1 MENASKALLIAGA
14 ILIAILLIG
23 IGMMVFGNIGGIT
36 AQSQQ
41 QMDSMEIQ
49 IFNSKFSSYAGNNVS
64 GSNVKQLLNTIVAHN
79 ASTTDISL
87 KLSLT
92 METTK
97 INEDKVKD
105 EVSKIK
111 ANNRYSVV
119 FTPTSSGFYTTVTIK
134 NVTQ

>member
-49 IFNSKFSSYAGNNVS
+49 IFNSKFSPYAGSNVS
-64 GSNVKQLLNTIVAHN
+64 GSNVKQLLNTITAHN
-79 ASTTDISL
+79 ASTDDISL
-87 KLSLT
+87 KITPTGVTSVT
-92 METTK
+92 AVES
-97 INEDKVKD
+97 N
-105 EVSKIK
+105 S
-111 ANNRYSVV
+111 RYSVT
-119 FTPTSSGFYTTVTIK
+119 FTPNSSGFYTSVAIQKITT
-134 NVTQ
+134 